1 MNSRISS
8 KEKRRR
14 SFKLQVY
21 LTEIEKERLLLHM
34 RNSGHHSLSSF
45 ARKRLVSTRPPAL
58 ISKESIQALNAVGT
72 ELARSGNNLNQ
83 LTRYV
88 HQGKKAG
95 WFNPKVL
102 AQFNALM
109 LRHTQLQDQ
118 LHQVIKQI
126 LHRS

>member
-1 MNSRISS
+1 MQHM
-8 KEKRRR
+8 RR
-14 SFKLQVY
+14 S
-21 LTEIEKERLLLHM
+21 
-34 RNSGHHSLSSF
+34 GHTSLSSY

-58 ISKESIQALNAVGT
+58 ITKESIHALNAVGT